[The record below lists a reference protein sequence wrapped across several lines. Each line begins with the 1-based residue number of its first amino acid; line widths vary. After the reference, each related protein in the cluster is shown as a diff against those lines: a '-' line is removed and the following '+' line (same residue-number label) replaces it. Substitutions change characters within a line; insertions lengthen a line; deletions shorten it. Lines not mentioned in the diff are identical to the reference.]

1 MNQNYCWWQLT
12 SYVRWAVAAAGLIY
26 VVGARAEAP
35 TAEKAHPAWD
45 LEKYLDYVSESN
57 PMLKAARLQKDA
69 ATLKKNQGDLQE
81 LSPFLSVEGGYLN
94 DSQET
99 TFPSQQGTR
108 TVAKSYSLG
117 ISKKFSTGTTLSAQW
132 GQAHSDIEG
141 LAFPFVPAWDSRYTL
156 AVSQSLWKDGFGR
169 GVRLRHEREE
179 ASARVNVL
187 TAELQARQA
196 LVDAESVFWDMAVQI
211 LDRQQ
216 KADALKRA
224 EKIRVWTLR
233 RLNNGIGDRADRLQ
247 VESLLASRR
256 VAQINSDDAFAS
268 AKQRALDTLGLPEID
283 LAGFKPEILS
293 KERSLS
299 SGEGD
304 PRRLDIWI
312 QHYAAKIG
320 ESAARET
327 NEMLRPDLSLTG
339 AFGANARDSGIGT
352 SSSDALKSDTSVYRV
367 GVKLALS
374 LDFGLK
380 RDLRA
385 AANAEATAARLKSD
399 KLSRDGSSSWS
410 ELVRRHKELGASIVA
425 MEALVKAQ
433 ESQLAREQERLAV
446 GRTTTFQVISFEQSV
461 ADSHLALLQ
470 LRAGQRKLEAAS
482 RLYLNQNA
490 VEAL

>member
-1 MNQNYCWWQLT
+1 MNQNYCWWQLST
-12 SYVRWAVAAAGLIY
+12 YVRWALAAAGLIY
-26 VVGARAEAP
+26 VVGAKADAP
-35 TAEKAHPAWD
+35 AAPKEHPAWD
-45 LEKYLDYVSESN
+45 LEKYLDYVAESN
-57 PMLKAARLQKDA
+57 PLVKAARLQKDA
-69 ATLKKNQGDLQE
+69 AVLKKGQGDLQE
-81 LSPFLSVEGGYLN
+81 LSPFLSVDAGYLN

-108 TVAKSYSLG
+108 TVGKSYSVG
-117 ISKKFSTGTTLSAQW
+117 ISKKFVTGTTLSAQW
-132 GQAHSDIEG
+132 GQTHSDIDG
-141 LAFPFVPAWDSRYTL
+141 LVFPFVPAWDSRYTL

-179 ASARVNVL
+179 ASERVNVL

-196 LVDAESVFWDMAVQI
+196 LIDAESVFWDMAVQM

-224 EKIRVWTLR
+224 EKIRDWTLR

-247 VESLLASRR
+247 VESLIASRR
-256 VAQINSDDAFAS
+256 LAQISSDDAFAT
-268 AKQRALDTLGLPEID
+268 ARQKALDTLGLPDID
-283 LAGFKPEILS
+283 LAGFKPEILA
-293 KERSLS
+293 KERTLA

-312 QHYAAKIG
+312 GHYASIIG

-339 AFGANARDSGIGT
+339 AYGANARDPSLG
-352 SSSDALKSDTSVYRV
+352 SSSSEALKSDNSVYRV

-385 AANAEATAARLKSD
+385 AANAEAAAARMKSD
-399 KLSRDGSSSWS
+399 KLAKDGSSSWS
-410 ELVRRHKELGASIVA
+410 ELVRRHKELGSSIAA
-425 MEALVKAQ
+425 MEVLVKAQ
-433 ESQLAREQERLAV
+433 EAQLLREQERLAV

-461 ADSHLALLQ
+461 ADSNLALLQ

-482 RLYLNQNA
+482 RLYLNPNA